1 MVICSSNWVQLQHI
15 NKFQSL
21 CFGEGGDILKLFCN
35 DQEVVYAM
43 SYHLVVLLENVEK
56 QTNSQTDRQLRE
68 SNLTVAEKGNL
79 FQKSAY
85 K

>member
-1 MVICSSNWVQLQHI
+1 
-15 NKFQSL
+15 
-21 CFGEGGDILKLFCN
+21 
-35 DQEVVYAM
+35 M